1 MVRME
6 EQRMPADGE
15 VRRTR
20 REFMKRTIWLGAG
33 LAAAGTVRGA
43 RTTFAAGAR
52 LSPETLTAVIPGSST
67 EQAVWNQV
75 VAGFKQSNPNVTVT
89 FDYIPQPSGW
99 GAFFA
104 SVETRLVG
112 GAKYDLVNIP
122 TEGQRLFASK
132 GVMQPLDAF
141 VSRDKA
147 QVSSLLSD
155 LDPHILPAIRQH
167 SSPGGETYYIPY
179 GYNTMSV
186 WYNKALFKA
195 AGVPFP
201 SQNWTWN
208 DFMHAAETIGKPNA
222 PAGKQVYG
230 FNFSVGIFDAFDP
243 WVFTNSA
250 SLLNS
255 NWTEATINSPKA
267 VESLTFQR
275 ELVARKLAPEP
286 GGTFDEVSAM
296 AQGRL
301 AMLGCGWWYVP
312 NFQSLHMIDKV
323 GMAPWPI
330 NTRHGSPVGYGSI
343 AMFKQS
349 QNQDLGW
356 EFIKYMLSTP
366 VQIAF
371 AKTAF
376 VGGGNSIRRSIAT
389 GPIAAAA
396 GPTGYTNSYDAIA
409 YANIVEGIDQYN
421 TLELDVDKMYQQ
433 ILAGNVSPA
442 SGLQQLS
449 SQIQSIL

>member
-1 MVRME
+1 ME
-6 EQRMPADGE
+6 EQRVPADGE
-15 VRRTR
+15 VRRSR
-20 REFMKRTIWLGAG
+20 RYFMKQAALAGAG
-33 LAAAGTVRGA
+33 LAVAGSSLRNT
-43 RTTFAAGAR
+43 RTTFAAGTR
-52 LSPETLTAVIPGSST
+52 VSPETLSAVIPGSSQ

-75 VAGFKQSNPNVTVT
+75 VAGFKKQNPNVNVN
-89 FDYIPQPSGW
+89 FVYIPQPSGW
-99 GAFFA
+99 GSFFA

-112 GAKYDLVNIP
+112 GAQYDLVNIP

-132 GVMQPLDAF
+132 GVMQPLDDF
-141 VSRDKA
+141 VSRDKE
-147 QVSSLLSD
+147 QVNSLLSD

-167 SSPGGETYYIPY
+167 SSPDGKTYYIPY
-179 GYNTMSV
+179 GFNTMSV
-186 WYNKALFKA
+186 WYNKSLFKA

-201 SQNWTWN
+201 SDNWTWN
-208 DFMHAAETIGKPNA
+208 EFMHAAETIAKPNA

-230 FNFSVGIFDAFDP
+230 FNFSIGIFDAFDP
-243 WVFTNSA
+243 WMFTNSA

-255 NWTEATINSPKA
+255 SWSKPAINSSKA
-267 VESLTFQR
+267 VESLNFQR
-275 ELVARKLAPEP
+275 ELVARKLAPTP

-312 NFQSLHMIDKV
+312 NFQTLHMIDKV

-330 NTRHGSPVGYGSI
+330 NTKHGSPAGFGAI

-349 QNQDLGW
+349 KNQDLGW

-366 VQIAF
+366 VQQLF

-376 VGGGNSIRRSIAT
+376 VGGSQSIRRSIAT
-389 GPIAAAA
+389 GPIAKAS
-396 GPTGYTNSYDAIA
+396 GPSGYYNSYDALA

-433 ILAGNVSPA
+433 VLAGNVSA
-442 SGLQQLS
+442 SAAVQQLS
-449 SQIQSIL
+449 SSIQPIL